1 MNARSKLNLAF
12 LNGSLVVAAV
22 IGLLTG
28 SWAVFI
34 LVLAILLAG
43 NFLRGDIRPPK
54 RPN

>member
-12 LNGSLVVAAV
+12 LYGSFVIAAV

-28 SWAVFI
+28 SWTVFI

-43 NFLRGDIRPPK
+43 NFLHGEIRPLK
-54 RPN
+54 RPK